1 MGPDK
6 GASYVTL
13 QENNSLKR
21 YMHSGSCA
29 SMAPVLQLENVLIDF
44 S

>member
-6 GASYVTL
+6 GANYVTL
-13 QENNSLKR
+13 QESNSLKR
-21 YMHSGSCA
+21 WIHSGSCA
-29 SMAPVLQLENVLIDF
+29 SMAAILQLENDFIDV